1 MHHSFVKMNDMNS
14 LEVPYEFSWLIP
26 NVETSE
32 KFSSLAQL
40 NIFES
45 LLYEISIQF
54 PLSDEMTTA

>member
-26 NVETSE
+26 NVETFK
-32 KFSSLAQL
+32 KFSFLAQL